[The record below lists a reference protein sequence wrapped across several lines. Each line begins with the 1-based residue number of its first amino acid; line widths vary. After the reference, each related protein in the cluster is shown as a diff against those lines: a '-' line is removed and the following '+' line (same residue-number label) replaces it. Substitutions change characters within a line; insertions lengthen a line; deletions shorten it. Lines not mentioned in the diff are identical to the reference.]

1 MQNLKF
7 FYSFTHILMLSLIAG
22 VVNAEVSFGGYLAGR
37 QALSTR
43 DFDSAS
49 TYLLRALKSDLENPE
64 LLNGLISV
72 QVSLG
77 NIAEAS
83 KSADKLDL
91 LGVQTQLSN
100 MVKVATHLRNREF
113 GRARDQIDNDQGINP
128 LLDKIITGWAVAEEG
143 NIEDAKLIFDKIG
156 NGTSL
161 AQFSQTQKA
170 SMLAAFGQYESA
182 LNTIEI
188 LEENFNTLSID
199 ARVMKVQLLLKLDRQ
214 EKAADY
220 FSKNFVD
227 AISSDANKLKLQIE
241 NYPNALSLG
250 TNLSLESGIAYAFY
264 AIGDILKDEA
274 DPNTALLYVRLA
286 QYLYQNS
293 EKAILLAA
301 GLLEEMAQYDLAEAE
316 YAKIS
321 SSSSYFLTS
330 ELGRVGALRDDGRI
344 EAALEVL
351 YFLSREY
358 SDIGIVHNS
367 LGDFLRREK
376 RYSEAKTAYDRAI
389 DIYREK
395 K

>member
-1 MQNLKF
+1 
-7 FYSFTHILMLSLIAG
+7 
-22 VVNAEVSFGGYLAGR
+22 
-37 QALSTR
+37 
-43 DFDSAS
+43 
-49 TYLLRALKSDLENPE
+49 
-64 LLNGLISV
+64 
-72 QVSLG
+72 
-77 NIAEAS
+77 
-83 KSADKLDL
+83 
-91 LGVQTQLSN
+91 
-100 MVKVATHLRNREF
+100 
-113 GRARDQIDNDQGINP
+113 
-128 LLDKIITGWAVAEEG
+128 
-143 NIEDAKLIFDKIG
+143 
-156 NGTSL
+156 
-161 AQFSQTQKA
+161 
-170 SMLAAFGQYESA
+170 
-182 LNTIEI
+182 
-188 LEENFNTLSID
+188 
-199 ARVMKVQLLLKLDRQ
+199 
-214 EKAADY
+214 
-220 FSKNFVD
+220 
-227 AISSDANKLKLQIE
+227 
-241 NYPNALSLG
+241 
-250 TNLSLESGIAYAFY
+250 
-264 AIGDILKDEA
+264 
-274 DPNTALLYVRLA
+274 VRLA